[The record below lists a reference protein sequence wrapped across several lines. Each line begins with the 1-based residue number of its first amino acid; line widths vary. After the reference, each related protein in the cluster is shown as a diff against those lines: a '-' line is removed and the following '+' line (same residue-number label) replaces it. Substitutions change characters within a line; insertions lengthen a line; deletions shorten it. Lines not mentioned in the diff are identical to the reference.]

1 MKDPLDSLKDFGYR
15 VLQVVEAQTPPVS
28 LTDYKA
34 IDHYNYHIKVTD
46 INHRIT
52 AGYDDVYVVLMTRE
66 DIHKLEQRNREFE
79 FMQRVISESKA
90 VLSQDGAE
98 RKVRQSNPG
107 VDEAYKH
114 YKFMLDL
121 AK

>member
-15 VLQVVEAQTPPVS
+15 VIQVVEAQNPPVS
-28 LTDYKA
+28 LADYKA

-90 VLSQDGAE
+90 VLNQDGAE
-98 RKVRQSNPG
+98 RKIRQSNPG